1 MSSIATPPRADVKQ
15 AGRAASKSEEQLFR
29 YVLAPLASLKLAVTT
44 FGFAIVLILVGTL
57 AQVDRDIWEV
67 MEIYFKPWIT
77 KIEPSVFFPRGWAP
91 GLPDEIANRSF
102 AFATLG
108 SSIVIA
114 LMTLANAQQIRRA
127 PLIAGIVM
135 VVGVAVTVATLRSG
149 AFLFPGG
156 ATIGTV
162 MGLNLLAA
170 HALRFKIRASGTSLW
185 IGLSVTAVGILL
197 SWLVIRSGHN
207 ADGFQGEPSFAWTTL
222 WLWVKAG
229 VTLTAIGM
237 IVYAFTA
244 KGETSAALITKRIYG
259 AFGIGMAI
267 LSLWLWVSGTSTYMG
282 DSGMRILWQLILAL
296 LAGIVLYFGCLP
308 LFGRRAGVV
317 LLHAGVLLLMFG
329 QWFVTSY
336 DVEEQMNMSEGE
348 SRNYGQDIR
357 SIELALI
364 HRDSDEFEGKDDV
377 VVIPL
382 TRNGKETRFLEVG
395 EINDDQ
401 LPFDIEIVD
410 YKKSSRIVLKKDQ
423 DASPADRS
431 RGMQFLASDV
441 RGASGA
447 SGSEVDLASGYFRF
461 RSKTGE
467 DLGTFLLSQDQLV
480 MRGGK
485 LIDFSTE
492 AVDVGGTEYDAQLRF
507 VRNYKDYTVKLLDV
521 SKDDYIGTTI
531 PKNYSS
537 RVELVDNERGID
549 RELTIWMNNP
559 WRYAGETFYQSG
571 WQMDSVGNEYTTLQV
586 VRNQGW
592 MIPYV
597 ACMICLVGLTA
608 HFFGILVRFLD
619 RRSRNVSDS
628 EATMASGESETEET
642 KVENKNRRAGW
653 ILPVLVVATA
663 AVVCYW
669 VALPP
674 KAEPGGLDLYGFG
687 DLPIVY
693 QGRVKPMDT
702 LARNSLR
709 VIGDTE
715 SFVGVLPKDE
725 LAENWEQIEA
735 DLKARWPELED
746 EDLSEFR
753 NGDYQGL
760 IALVTEKTGGDEY
773 QITGLVE
780 DLMCKRQPAVRWL
793 LDTITQSENANRHK
807 VVRIYHPEVLDLLGL
822 QRRKGYRYS
831 LEEISP
837 KLADFEEQARKANEL
852 AQEDSEALS
861 LFQKKVLELD
871 RKLRHILVLYAA
883 FTPPSLPAMPTRAEF
898 ESDRE
903 AAESKLMAFRRALEA
918 HNDRLKNMRVP
929 LVIPPADGAEDQTWE
944 AYAAAWPMQFLR
956 TTVLNDKPEPSFQA
970 YNEMLVAY
978 FQGDDDLFNSAVASY
993 AQRLETDP
1001 PDDLKSKTAFTA
1013 VIDEPF
1019 GTFYQ
1024 FETFFNQSAPFLV
1037 CAVFYVI
1044 AFALL
1049 AIGWLGY
1056 QATLNRAA
1064 YWLLIFTFVIHTL
1077 ALVAR
1082 IYISGRPPVTNL
1094 YSSAVFIGWGCVAL
1108 ALVIE
1113 ALYRNGISSVI
1124 ASICGFATLLIAH
1137 KLAGDGDTFEVLQAV
1152 LDTQF
1157 WLATHVVTITFGY
1170 ATTFLAGTLGVLY
1183 ILRGVFTPSLN
1194 KKVGGEIARMI
1205 YGTICFAIVFSLI
1218 GTILGGLWAD
1228 DSWGRFWG
1236 WDPKENGAL
1245 IIVIWNALIL
1255 HARWDGMVKDR
1266 GLAVLAV
1273 IGNVVTAW
1281 SWFGVNELGVGLHSY
1296 GFTEGRL
1303 AALRDVVLVH
1313 LLIIAVGMLPLT
1325 LWWSKRRNDTT
1336 GTV

>member
-1 MSSIATPPRADVKQ
+1 MSSIATPPGADVKQ
-15 AGRAASKSEEQLFR
+15 AGRIASKAEENLFQ

-67 MEIYFKPWIT
+67 MEVYFKPWII
-77 KIEPSVFFPRGWAP
+77 KVEPSVFFPRGWAP
-91 GLPDEIANRSF
+91 GLPDEVANRSF

-114 LMTLANAQQIRRA
+114 LMTLANAQQIKRA
-127 PLIAGIVM
+127 ALIAGAVM
-135 VVGVAVTVATLRSG
+135 VVGVAVTVSSLRSG

-156 ATIGTV
+156 ALIGSV
-162 MGLNLLAA
+162 MCLNLLAA
-170 HALRFKIRASGTSLW
+170 HAFRFKIRASGKSLW
-185 IGLSVTAVGILL
+185 IGLGVTAVGVLL

-207 ADGFQGEPSFAWTTL
+207 ADGFQGEPPFAWTTL
-222 WLWVKAG
+222 WLWVKVG

-237 IVYAFTA
+237 IVYAFIA
-244 KGETSAALITKRIYG
+244 KGDSSAALITKRIYG
-259 AFGIGMAI
+259 AVGIGMAV
-267 LSLWLWVSGTSTYMG
+267 LSLWLWVSGSSTYMG

-296 LAGIVLYFGCLP
+296 LAGVVLYFGCLP

-357 SIELALI
+357 SVELALI
-364 HRDSDEFEGKDDV
+364 NRESDDFEGKDDV

-382 TRNGKETRFLEVG
+382 TRNGKETHFLEAG

-410 YKKSSRIVLKKDQ
+410 YKKSSRVVLKKEQ
-423 DASPADRS
+423 DASPADRG

-480 MRGGK
+480 MRGGR

-492 AVDVGGTEYDAQLRF
+492 AVDLGGTEYDAQLRF

-571 WQMDSVGNEYTTLQV
+571 WQMDSAGNEYTTLQV

-619 RRSRNVSDS
+619 RRSRNVS
-628 EATMASGESETEET
+628 ETEPTMESVSS
-642 KVENKNRRAGW
+642 KAEQPEVENKDRRAGW
-653 ILPVLVVATA
+653 ILPAVVVATA
-663 AVVCYW
+663 AAICYW

-674 KAEPGGLDLYGFG
+674 KTEPGELDLYGFG

-735 DLKARWPELED
+735 DLKSRWPELED

-837 KLADFEEQARKANEL
+837 KLAEFEEQARKANEL

-929 LVIPPADGAEDQTWE
+929 LVIPPADEAEDQTWQ

-956 TTVLNDKPEPSFQA
+956 TTVLNDQPEPSFQA

-978 FQGDDDLFNSAVASY
+978 FQGDDELFNSAVASY

-1064 YWLLIFTFVIHTL
+1064 YWLLIFTFAIHTL

-1205 YGTICFAIVFSLI
+1205 YGTICFSIVFSLI

>member
-1 MSSIATPPRADVKQ
+1 MSSIATTPAASVKQ
-15 AGRAASKSEEQLFR
+15 AGRIASKAEENLFQ

-67 MEIYFKPWIT
+67 MEVYFKPWII
-77 KIEPSVFFPRGWAP
+77 KVEPSVFFPRGWAP
-91 GLPDEIANRSF
+91 GLPDEVANRSF

-114 LMTLANAQQIRRA
+114 LMTLANAQQLKRA
-127 PLIAGIVM
+127 ALIAGAVM
-135 VVGVAVTVATLRSG
+135 MVGVAVTVSSLRSG

-156 ATIGTV
+156 ALIGSV
-162 MGLNLLAA
+162 MCLNLLAA
-170 HALRFKIRASGTSLW
+170 HAFRFKIRASGKSLW
-185 IGLSVTAVGILL
+185 IGLGVTAVGVLL

-207 ADGFQGEPSFAWTTL
+207 TDGFQGEPPFAWTTL
-222 WLWVKAG
+222 WLWVKVG

-237 IVYAFTA
+237 IVYAFIA
-244 KGETSAALITKRIYG
+244 KGDSSAALITKRIYG
-259 AFGIGMAI
+259 AVGIGMAV
-267 LSLWLWVSGTSTYMG
+267 LGFWLWVSGSSTYMG

-296 LAGIVLYFGCLP
+296 LAGVVLYFGCLP

-357 SIELALI
+357 SVELALI
-364 HRDSDEFEGKDDV
+364 NRESDDFEGKDDV

-382 TRNGKETRFLEVG
+382 TRNGKETHFLEEG
-395 EINDDQ
+395 EISDDQ

-410 YKKSSRIVLKKDQ
+410 YKKSSRVVLKKEQ
-423 DASPADRS
+423 DASPADRG

-447 SGSEVDLASGYFRF
+447 SGSEVDLAGGYFRF

-467 DLGTFLLSQDQLV
+467 DLGTFLLSQDQLM
-480 MRGGK
+480 MRGGR

-492 AVDVGGTEYDAQLRF
+492 AVDLGGTEYDVQLRF

-571 WQMDSVGNEYTTLQV
+571 WQVDSAGNEYTTLQV

-619 RRSRNVSDS
+619 RRSRNVSVTKP
-628 EATMASGESETEET
+628 TMESVSSKAGQLE
-642 KVENKNRRAGW
+642 VENKDRRAGW
-653 ILPVLVVATA
+653 ILPAVVVATA
-663 AVVCYW
+663 ASICYW
-669 VALPP
+669 IALPP
-674 KAEPGGLDLYGFG
+674 KTDPGELDLYGFG

-709 VIGDTE
+709 VIGDSE

-735 DLKARWPELED
+735 DLKARWPELKA

-773 QITGLVE
+773 QIMGFVE

-793 LDTITQSENANRHK
+793 LDTITQSENATRHK
-807 VVRIYHPEVLDLLGL
+807 IIRIYHPEVLDLLGL

-831 LEEISP
+831 PEEISP
-837 KLADFEEQARKANEL
+837 KLAEFEEQARKANEL
-852 AQEDSEALS
+852 AREDSEALS

-929 LVIPPADGAEDQTWE
+929 LVIPPADEAEDQTWQ

-956 TTVLNDKPEPSFQA
+956 TTVLNDSPDPSFQA

-978 FQGDDDLFNSAVASY
+978 FQGDVDLFNSAVTSY

-1001 PDDLKSKTAFTA
+1001 PDDLKSKTAFSA
-1013 VIDEPF
+1013 VIDKPF

-1037 CAVFYVI
+1037 CVVLYVI

-1056 QATLNRAA
+1056 QATLNRTA
-1064 YWLLIFTFVIHTL
+1064 YWLLIFTFAIHTL

-1183 ILRGVFTPSLN
+1183 ILRGFFTPSLN

-1205 YGTICFAIVFSLI
+1205 YGTICFSIVFSLI

>member
-1 MSSIATPPRADVKQ
+1 MSSIATPSGADVKQ
-15 AGRAASKSEEQLFR
+15 AGRIASKAEESLFQ
-29 YVLAPLASLKLAVTT
+29 YVLVPLASLKLAVTT

-67 MEIYFKPWIT
+67 MEVYFKPWII
-77 KIEPSVFFPRGWAP
+77 KVEPSVFFPRGWAP
-91 GLPDEIANRSF
+91 GLSDEVANRSF

-114 LMTLANAQQIRRA
+114 LMTLANAKQIKRA
-127 PLIAGIVM
+127 VLIAGAVM
-135 VVGVAVTVATLRSG
+135 VVGVAVTVSSLRSG

-156 ATIGTV
+156 ALIGSV
-162 MGLNLLAA
+162 MCLNLLAA
-170 HALRFKIRASGTSLW
+170 HAFRFKIRASGKSLW
-185 IGLSVTAVGILL
+185 IGLGVTAVGVLL

-207 ADGFQGEPSFAWTTL
+207 ADGFQGEPPFAWTTL

-237 IVYAFTA
+237 IVYAFIA
-244 KGETSAALITKRIYG
+244 KGESSTALITKRIYG
-259 AFGIGMAI
+259 TCGIGMAM
-267 LSLWLWVSGTSTYMG
+267 LSLWLWVSGSSTYMG

-296 LAGIVLYFGCLP
+296 LAGVVLHFGCLP

-317 LLHAGVLLLMFG
+317 VLHAGVLLLMFG

-357 SIELALI
+357 SVELALI
-364 HRDSDEFEGKDDV
+364 NRESDEFEGQDDV

-382 TRNGKETRFLEVG
+382 TRNGKETRFLEEG
-395 EINDDQ
+395 DINDDQ
-401 LPFDIEIVD
+401 LPFEIEIVD
-410 YKKSSRIVLKKDQ
+410 YKKSSRVVLKKEQ
-423 DASPADRS
+423 DASPADRG

-480 MRGGK
+480 MRGGR

-492 AVDVGGTEYDAQLRF
+492 AVDLGGTEYDAQLRF

-537 RVELVDNERGID
+537 RVELVDNERGTD

-571 WQMDSVGNEYTTLQV
+571 WQMDSAGNEYTTLQV

-619 RRSRNVSDS
+619 RRSRNVSDTDLRMESVSS
-628 EATMASGESETEET
+628 EAGQP
-642 KVENKNRRAGW
+642 KVENKYRRAGW
-653 ILPVLVVATA
+653 ILSAVVVATA
-663 AVVCYW
+663 AAICYW

-674 KAEPGGLDLYGFG
+674 KAEPGELDLYGFG

-753 NGDYQGL
+753 SGDYQGL

-837 KLADFEEQARKANEL
+837 KIADFEEQARKANEL

-929 LVIPPADGAEDQTWE
+929 LVIPPSDGSEDQTWQ
-944 AYAAAWPMQFLR
+944 AYSAAWPMQFLR
-956 TTVLNDKPEPSFQA
+956 TTVLNDQPEPSFQA
-970 YNEMLVAY
+970 YNEILVAY
-978 FQGDDDLFNSAVASY
+978 FQGNVDLFNSAVTSY

-1013 VIDEPF
+1013 VIDKPF

-1205 YGTICFAIVFSLI
+1205 YGTICFSIIFSLI